1 MLNKDKIRRKITQKI
16 MDPTK
21 GYSIAVDILRQGKG
35 VFKQKREDLI
45 VCRLNGYFH
54 TSSRCLNVN
63 FGDSGQVPQGFYEKL
78 MVVYDD
84 HSVKVKVNDYF
95 KYNGVTYKIVDKNP
109 NLDIYFDFDLA
120 RIDNGID
127 NE

>member
-1 MLNKDKIRRKITQKI
+1 
-16 MDPTK
+16 
-21 GYSIAVDILRQGKG
+21 
-35 VFKQKREDLI
+35 
-45 VCRLNGYFH
+45 
-54 TSSRCLNVN
+54 
-63 FGDSGQVPQGFYEKL
+63 